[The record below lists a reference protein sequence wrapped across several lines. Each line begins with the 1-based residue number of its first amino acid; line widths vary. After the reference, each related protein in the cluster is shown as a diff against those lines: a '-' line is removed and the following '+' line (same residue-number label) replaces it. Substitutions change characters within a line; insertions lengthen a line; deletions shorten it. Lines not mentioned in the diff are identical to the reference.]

1 MPGSA
6 SSHSGGSHCA
16 ARIFEGPTGTS
27 RILGVETTAPN
38 RSSDR
43 FRGGLVRSAE
53 RVRLDRR
60 RRLAVALSVLAI
72 AIVAVVLGVVLG
84 RSDSSADV
92 EASDAA
98 VTVSALKSSASTSP
112 AAGTAAS
119 PPDPLPDDGIV
130 GQLESWPAPPADPTG
145 PVAQAVAD
153 AESKGVQLAVVVVD
167 RATGTTLTQ
176 VDQDE
181 SFPALSLVKLM
192 IATDVLTDGNG
203 SGGAAAGLNPSTRLM
218 LREMISRS
226 DDVAGSDLYAQ
237 AGGDEMVERVAER
250 FGLTG
255 TSPTPDGQYWGNV
268 QTTAADLASLL
279 GQSLADPVIA
289 PVLGQD
295 MLGATAIAADGVDQR
310 IGMRTVPGAG
320 SKQGWGCCLSGV
332 VGVHS
337 VGFTDTR
344 IVVVLSSAE
353 PDDYSLGSQDGL
365 ALQADPG
372 AQVSIDAVTAAVR
385 AAMGGPAA

>member
-1 MPGSA
+1 
-6 SSHSGGSHCA
+6 
-16 ARIFEGPTGTS
+16 
-27 RILGVETTAPN
+27 
-38 RSSDR
+38 
-43 FRGGLVRSAE
+43 
-53 RVRLDRR
+53 VRLDRR

-84 RSDSSADV
+84 RSDSSAGV

-98 VTVSALKSSASTSP
+98 VTVSALESSASTSP

-153 AESKGVQLAVVVVD
+153 AESQGVQLAVVVVD

-192 IATDVLTDGNG
+192 IAADVLTDGNG